1 MVVIG
6 PEAFKTSDSG
16 DLRVKDLRFSLQ
28 RFSLRRFSILRWPN
42 LRWPNLR
49 WPNLRWL
56 NLRWPNLVPPA
67 IRRCGIAIVRATAL
81 CALCAGATFAQA
93 APQASLPTPPSA
105 ERVRSGMYDASDPPA
120 LLRFMEKTGYH
131 VELGADAQGDPLI
144 KGRISRSDYLI
155 QFYECEHAAFCNSV
169 QFLAQAPKPAGLTLD
184 QVNAF
189 NLRWRYVRL
198 TVSEAQVRIQMDV
211 NLDAGVTG
219 DNFEDTLDIWRQLLE
234 TFERDVLR
242 LS

>member
-1 MVVIG
+1 MTVVVIG
-6 PEAFKTSDSG
+6 PEAAKTSDNG
-16 DLRVKDLRFSLQ
+16 NLRVKDLRFSLQ
-28 RFSLRRFSILRWPN
+28 RLSALRFWTLRFWTVRLWIMRRPTLAPRPVRLSGR
-42 LRWPNLR
+42 
-49 WPNLRWL
+49 
-56 NLRWPNLVPPA
+56 A
-67 IRRCGIAIVRATAL
+67 IALATGL
-81 CALCAGATFAQA
+81 CALVAGPAFAQA
-93 APQASLPTPPSA
+93 APQASLPAPPSS

-144 KGRISRSDYLI
+144 KGRISRSDYVI

-198 TVSEAQVRIQMDV
+198 TLSDALVRVQMDV

>member
-1 MVVIG
+1 VT
-6 PEAFKTSDSG
+6 A
-16 DLRVKDLRFSLQ
+16 LRLALIRLPLT
-28 RFSLRRFSILRWPN
+28 RLP
-42 LRWPNLR
+42 
-49 WPNLRWL
+49 
-56 NLRWPNLVPPA
+56 LVRPPGLA
-67 IRRCGIAIVRATAL
+67 VLLATAFA
-81 CALCAGATFAQA
+81 ALFAGASFAQA
-93 APQASLPTPPSA
+93 TPQPGAAPALPSA
-105 ERVRSGMYDASDPPA
+105 DRVRSGMYDASDPPA

-144 KGRISRSDYLI
+144 KGRISRSDYVI
-155 QFYECEHAAFCNSV
+155 QFYECEKGAFCNSV
-169 QFLAQAPKPAGLTLD
+169 QFFAQGAKPAGMTLD

-189 NLRWRYVRL
+189 NSRWRYVRL
-198 TVSEAQVRIQMDV
+198 TLAGDQVRMQMDV